1 MNILSFAYNQKFT
14 ILFYFIIILQLLFMY
29 FFIYLFIY
37 LLYATPEIV
46 SEIKVFTFTLL
57 YSIRSINIKEPLLSD
72 SKGQPVLE
80 NLFYFARRY
89 LNLRPIARSL
99 SESIGLFQK
108 RSTKLSSVKQCRTSV
123 ASFQSIACKKLT

>member
-1 MNILSFAYNQKFT
+1 MLQISNDSELKDKNKCSWQMDITSMNILSFAYNQKFT

-37 LLYATPEIV
+37 LLYATPEIL

-72 SKGQPVLE
+72 SKG
-80 NLFYFARRY
+80 
-89 LNLRPIARSL
+89 
-99 SESIGLFQK
+99 
-108 RSTKLSSVKQCRTSV
+108 
-123 ASFQSIACKKLT
+123 